1 MKNKDKKNKKDNKEL
16 DDNFFYVPDFV
27 PPSPP
32 NKSICGIKE
41 DVDLIT
47 GYKEIA
53 LTRKMY
59 FNKWE
64 KENGDGFYPQL
75 SVMAQHQGNSVF
87 THISFR
93 WSSRFPDVWNQVSG
107 SVIYGLYS
115 DTGLDLIKSLNDEAN
130 VCADRISNWGG
141 RIIYPPNLKN
151 TTYKIMTAASATAAK
166 K

>member
-1 MKNKDKKNKKDNKEL
+1 MKNKDN
-16 DDNFFYVPDFV
+16 DDFFYVPDFV
-27 PPSPP
+27 PPLPP
-32 NKSICGIKE
+32 NKGICICRIKE
-41 DVDLIT
+41 DVDSIT

-59 FNKWE
+59 YDKWE

-75 SVMAQHQGNSVF
+75 SVMTKQPGNSDS

-107 SVIYGLYS
+107 SVIYGL
-115 DTGLDLIKSLNDEAN
+115 DGDNGLDLIKSLNDEAN

-151 TTYKIMTAASATAAK
+151 TTYKIMTATAAAK